1 MKTKILSKLFSTIAL
16 VAVSTVGYA
25 QIQTLTYTD
34 TFRTGI
40 AATAAQKTTW
50 DNYRATLTTN
60 HCWTSV
66 QIKGTY
72 SAGGRTT
79 SDPATIAAIAAALR
93 TGIAGTFAFGANT
106 WRVGTC
112 GTGVELS
119 CNSFICNCINP
130 AYSIRPGGLSTI
142 WGGVGTTNCNAPN
155 QRITVIFSYLGTPSP
170 APAAGPDS
178 VCENSTQVYT
188 CDTVLGATSY
198 NWSLPA
204 GAVILS
210 GQSTTTLT
218 VIFGGPVV
226 GHVKVYA
233 DGPCGP
239 GVRDST
245 PVQVFPYPVITMPA
259 FPGTCDNIAP
269 FALTGGLPLGG
280 TYSGNG
286 VAAGM
291 FDPIAAGP
299 GTHSITYTVSAN
311 GCTSSLARNITV
323 YSATPCVL
331 APFVQNCSY
340 TAAYPLTGGLPV
352 GGVYSGV
359 GVIPGQMFD
368 PAVAGVGSHLIT
380 YSYASPYGCIAI
392 DTQRIVVN
400 QSPTVTMG
408 QLSPVCVDATPF
420 ALSGGLPLGGT
431 YYGNGVS
438 NGMFDANAAGVGTHT
453 ITYIYADITTC
464 ADTASTTITV
474 NPLPLVTLSQMS
486 AMCENE
492 AAILLNGGAPAGGV
506 YSGNGV
512 NAGMFDPAVAG
523 QGGHTITYTYTDGN
537 GCVNSAYQT
546 VIVLQAPIITFPVF
560 SPTTV
565 CMDSANVQNQVSLNS
580 ALPAGGNYIG
590 NGVVANIFYP
600 SIAGPGAHVVTY
612 IYTNGFGC
620 TDSAQRTITVTNCT
634 GIEEGLVAVSAQVYP
649 NPNNGDFTLSIDLNT
664 TQNVSLTMSN
674 ALGQVIYQSE
684 QKLAEGT
691 SKLILS
697 IKDQQAGIYFMQV
710 KTDTGLTVK
719 RIILE

>member
-1 MKTKILSKLFSTIAL
+1 M
-16 VAVSTVGYA
+16 
-25 QIQTLTYTD
+25 
-34 TFRTGI
+34 
-40 AATAAQKTTW
+40 
-50 DNYRATLTTN
+50 
-60 HCWTSV
+60 
-66 QIKGTY
+66 
-72 SAGGRTT
+72 
-79 SDPATIAAIAAALR
+79 
-93 TGIAGTFAFGANT
+93 
-106 WRVGTC
+106 
-112 GTGVELS
+112 
-119 CNSFICNCINP
+119 
-130 AYSIRPGGLSTI
+130 
-142 WGGVGTTNCNAPN
+142 
-155 QRITVIFSYLGTPSP
+155 
-170 APAAGPDS
+170 
-178 VCENSTQVYT
+178 
-188 CDTVLGATSY
+188 
-198 NWSLPA
+198 
-204 GAVILS
+204 
-210 GQSTTTLT
+210 
-218 VIFGGPVV
+218 
-226 GHVKVYA
+226 
-233 DGPCGP
+233 
-239 GVRDST
+239 
-245 PVQVFPYPVITMPA
+245 
-259 FPGTCDNIAP
+259 
-269 FALTGGLPLGG
+269 
-280 TYSGNG
+280 
-286 VAAGM
+286 
-291 FDPIAAGP
+291 
-299 GTHSITYTVSAN
+299 
-311 GCTSSLARNITV
+311 
-323 YSATPCVL
+323 
-331 APFVQNCSY
+331 
-340 TAAYPLTGGLPV
+340 
-352 GGVYSGV
+352 
-359 GVIPGQMFD
+359 
-368 PAVAGVGSHLIT
+368 
-380 YSYASPYGCIAI
+380 
-392 DTQRIVVN
+392 
-400 QSPTVTMG
+400 
-408 QLSPVCVDATPF
+408 
-420 ALSGGLPLGGT
+420 GGT

-684 QKLAEGT
+684 QKLAEGN
-691 SKLILS
+691 SKLNLS
-697 IKDQQAGIYFMQV
+697 IKDQEAGIYSLIYL
-710 KTDTGLTVK
+710 TDKLIIYLTDK
-719 RIILE
+719 LIIYLTD

>member
-1 MKTKILSKLFSTIAL
+1 MKTKVLSKLFSTIAL
-16 VAVSTVGYA
+16 MAVSCVGYA

-34 TFRTGI
+34 SFRLNI
-40 AATAAQKTTW
+40 ASTAAQKTTW
-50 DNYRATLTTN
+50 DNYRATLTAN

-66 QIKGTY
+66 QIKGTF
-72 SAGGRTT
+72 SALGKTT
-79 SDPATIAAIAAALR
+79 SDPATVASIAAALR
-93 TGIAGTFAFGANT
+93 SGSAGSFTFGANT

-112 GTGVELS
+112 GTGIELS
-119 CNSFICNCINP
+119 CNSNICNCINP

-142 WGGVGTTNCNAPN
+142 WGGVATTNCNAPT
-155 QRITVIFSYLGTPSP
+155 QRITVVFSYFGTPSP
-170 APAAGPDS
+170 TPVAGNTS
-178 VCENSTQVYT
+178 VCENSTHVYT

-198 NWSLPA
+198 NWSVPP
-204 GAVILS
+204 GATILS
-210 GQSTTTLT
+210 GQTTTTLT
-218 VIFGGPVV
+218 VIYGGPVV
-226 GHVKVYA
+226 SQVSVFA

-239 GVRDST
+239 GVIATR
-245 PVQVFPYPVITMPA
+245 PVQVFPYPVIVMA
-259 FPGTCDNIAP
+259 NFPGTCDNVAP

-286 VAAGM
+286 VAAGI

-299 GTHSITYTVSAN
+299 GTHLITYTVSAN
-311 GCTSSLARNITV
+311 GCTSNLGRNITV

-331 APFVQNCSY
+331 SPFVTNCSY

-352 GGVYSGV
+352 GGVYSGN
-359 GVIPGQMFD
+359 GVVPGQMFN
-368 PAVAGVGSHLIT
+368 PAAAGVGSHLIT
-380 YSYASPYGCIAI
+380 YSYPSPYGCIST

-400 QSPTVTMG
+400 QSATVTMS
-408 QLSPVCVDATPF
+408 QLSPVCVDANAY

-438 NGMFDANAAGVGTHT
+438 NGMFNAMAAGVGTHT
-453 ITYIYADITTC
+453 ITYIFADTTTC
-464 ADTASTTITV
+464 TDTAITTITIY
-474 NPLPLVTLSQMS
+474 PLPLVTLSEMS
-486 AMCENE
+486 AMCESE

-506 YSGNGV
+506 YSGTGV
-512 NAGMFDPAVAG
+512 NAGMFAPAVAG

-537 GCVNSAYQT
+537 GCVNSSYQT
-546 VIVLQAPIITFPVF
+546 VIVLQAPTITFPVF
-560 SPTTV
+560 APSTV
-565 CMDSANVQNQVSLNS
+565 CMDAANVQNQVSLNS

-590 NGVVANIFYP
+590 SGVVANIFYP
-600 SIAGPGAHVVTY
+600 AIAGAGAHVVTY

-634 GIEEGLVAVSAQVYP
+634 GVEEGLVAVSAQVFP

-684 QKLAEGT
+684 QKLAEGN
-691 SKLILS
+691 SKLNLS

-710 KTDTGLTVK
+710 KTDKGLTVK